1 MSSTTTTEAQADNMN
16 VNALDSM
23 QELPPPPPPN
33 WQYNMPLFAL
43 NAQGEELFSSLEVQ
57 NPSPPSNSVL
67 SDLPLERTTPPN
79 ETISDN
85 IAEVE
90 EQEQDDDDDDDDD
103 GVVSS
108 DYMDM
113 DYDPR
118 FSGHCNRFHGG
129 SDTHHVDFMTMD
141 PRFSAHRNRFHGG
154 SYTRHVDFMTMEDSD
169 DDDDDDDDD
178 EEGVRPA
185 SEESKMGL
193 EVVKIEK
200 GMVGLA
206 GEVCAVC
213 LDEFCVES
221 EARKMPCSHTY
232 HQKCIIKWLGKS
244 NMCPMCR
251 YRVP

>member
-1 MSSTTTTEAQADNMN
+1 MSSSTTTTEAQADNRN
-16 VNALDSM
+16 VNALDLV

-33 WQYNMPLFAL
+33 WQYNMSLFAL

-57 NPSPPSNSVL
+57 NSSPPSNSVL
-67 SDLPLERTTPPN
+67 SVLPLERTTPPN

-90 EQEQDDDDDDDDD
+90 EQEHDDDDDDD
-103 GVVSS
+103 GGGGVGGPILMS
-108 DYMDM
+108 M
-113 DYDPR
+113 DY
-118 FSGHCNRFHGG
+118 H
-129 SDTHHVDFMTMD
+129 

-154 SYTRHVDFMTMEDSD
+154 RFTYRHTHFMIMEDSD
-169 DDDDDDDDD
+169 DDADDDD

-213 LDEFCVES
+213 LDEFCVGS

-232 HQKCIIKWLGKS
+232 HQNCIVKWLGKS
-244 NMCPMCR
+244 NMCPICR

>member
-1 MSSTTTTEAQADNMN
+1 MSSSTTTTEAQADNRN
-16 VNALDSM
+16 VNALDLV

-33 WQYNMPLFAL
+33 WQYNMSLFAL

-57 NPSPPSNSVL
+57 NSSPPSNSVL

-90 EQEQDDDDDDDDD
+90 EQEHDDDDDDDDD
-103 GVVSS
+103 GGGGGGGGGVGSPILMS
-108 DYMDM
+108 M
-113 DYDPR
+113 DY
-118 FSGHCNRFHGG
+118 H
-129 SDTHHVDFMTMD
+129 

-154 SYTRHVDFMTMEDSD
+154 RSHTHFMIMEDSD
-169 DDDDDDDDD
+169 DDSDDDD

-213 LDEFCVES
+213 LDEFCVGS

-232 HQKCIIKWLGKS
+232 HQDCIVKWLGKS
-244 NMCPMCR
+244 NMCPICR

>member
-1 MSSTTTTEAQADNMN
+1 MSSSTTTTTEAQADDKN
-16 VNALDSM
+16 VNALDLV

-33 WQYNMPLFAL
+33 WQYNLSLFAL
-43 NAQGEELFSSLEVQ
+43 NAQGEELFSSLQVQ
-57 NPSPPSNSVL
+57 NSSPPSNSVL
-67 SDLPLERTTPPN
+67 SDLPLETTPPPN

-85 IAEVE
+85 IAAVE
-90 EQEQDDDDDDDDD
+90 EQEQEDDDDDDDD

-108 DYMDM
+108 VFMDM
-113 DYDPR
+113 DY
-118 FSGHCNRFHGG
+118 
-129 SDTHHVDFMTMD
+129 D
-141 PRFSAHRNRFHGG
+141 PRFSAHRNRFHDGPF
-154 SYTRHVDFMTMEDSD
+154 TNRHTYFMLMEDS
-169 DDDDDDDDD
+169 DDDD

-232 HQKCIIKWLGKS
+232 HQNCIVKWLEKS

-251 YRVP
+251 YKVP

>member
-1 MSSTTTTEAQADNMN
+1 MSSSTTTTEAQADNRN
-16 VNALDSM
+16 VNALDLV

-33 WQYNMPLFAL
+33 WQYNMSLFAL

-57 NPSPPSNSVL
+57 NSSPPSNSVL
-67 SDLPLERTTPPN
+67 YDLPLERTTPPN

-90 EQEQDDDDDDDDD
+90 EQEHDDDD
-103 GVVSS
+103 GGGGGGGGGGSPILMS
-108 DYMDM
+108 M
-113 DYDPR
+113 DY
-118 FSGHCNRFHGG
+118 H
-129 SDTHHVDFMTMD
+129 

-154 SYTRHVDFMTMEDSD
+154 RFTYRHTHFMIMEDSD
-169 DDDDDDDDD
+169 DDADDDD

-213 LDEFCVES
+213 LDEFCVGS

-232 HQKCIIKWLGKS
+232 HQNCIVKWLGKS
-244 NMCPMCR
+244 NMCPICR

>member
-1 MSSTTTTEAQADNMN
+1 MS
-16 VNALDSM
+16 
-23 QELPPPPPPN
+23 
-33 WQYNMPLFAL
+33 LFAL
-43 NAQGEELFSSLEVQ
+43 NAQGEEIFSSLEVQ
-57 NPSPPSNSVL
+57 NSSPPSNSVL

-79 ETISDN
+79 ETISNN

-90 EQEQDDDDDDDDD
+90 EQEQDDDDDD
-103 GVVSS
+103 GIVSPV
-108 DYMDM
+108 YMDM
-113 DYDPR
+113 DY
-118 FSGHCNRFHGG
+118 
-129 SDTHHVDFMTMD
+129 D

-154 SYTRHVDFMTMEDSD
+154 RFTHRHTYFMTMEDS
-169 DDDDDDDDD
+169 DDDDD

-232 HQKCIIKWLGKS
+232 HQNCIFKWLGKS

>member
-1 MSSTTTTEAQADNMN
+1 MSSSTTTTEAQADNRN
-16 VNALDSM
+16 VNALDLV

-33 WQYNMPLFAL
+33 WQYNMSLFAL

-57 NPSPPSNSVL
+57 NSSPPSNSVL

-90 EQEQDDDDDDDDD
+90 EQEHDDDDDDDDD
-103 GVVSS
+103 GGGGGGGGGGVGSPILMS
-108 DYMDM
+108 M
-113 DYDPR
+113 DY
-118 FSGHCNRFHGG
+118 H
-129 SDTHHVDFMTMD
+129 

-154 SYTRHVDFMTMEDSD
+154 RFTYRHTHFMIMEDSD
-169 DDDDDDDDD
+169 DDSDDDD

-213 LDEFCVES
+213 LDEFCVGS

-232 HQKCIIKWLGKS
+232 HQNCIVKWLGKS
-244 NMCPMCR
+244 NMCPICR

>member
-1 MSSTTTTEAQADNMN
+1 MSSSTTTTEAQADKRN
-16 VNALDSM
+16 VNALDLV

-33 WQYNMPLFAL
+33 WQYNMSLFAL

-57 NPSPPSNSVL
+57 NSSPPSNSVL

-103 GVVSS
+103 DGGGGGGGVGSPILMS
-108 DYMDM
+108 M
-113 DYDPR
+113 DY
-118 FSGHCNRFHGG
+118 H
-129 SDTHHVDFMTMD
+129 

-154 SYTRHVDFMTMEDSD
+154 RFTYRHTHFMMMEDSD
-169 DDDDDDDDD
+169 DDADDDD

-185 SEESKMGL
+185 SEDSKMGL

-213 LDEFCVES
+213 LDEFCVGS

-232 HQKCIIKWLGKS
+232 HQDCIVKWLGKS
-244 NMCPMCR
+244 NMCPICR